1 MEVRVGEG
9 DGRGGDSVQ
18 QAGFKDLGRKKDMWI
33 YGQGDFQ
40 KASDD
45 LGFKGSPGLWKLWLW
60 SNETGT
66 DKLSRYV

>member
-1 MEVRVGEG
+1 MLGLRREVLLFCTVPDTGHGGESG
-9 DGRGGDSVQ
+9 GRGWEGGESVQ

-45 LGFKGSPGLWKLWLW
+45 LGFKGSPGL
-60 SNETGT
+60 
-66 DKLSRYV
+66 